1 MVFMGFCFGIR
12 NDVSSAL
19 QQERLNSQKFS
30 SQSAAKKAGSWVPVS
45 SNPTASSQSKKTGK
59 KELAGIA
66 GMQHMKNQTKT
77 QGATKKTSDQ
87 SANRKEE
94 SKGVT
99 ANLPLD
105 SLYLCF
111 EKLESVY
118 NIVTCAAVCH
128 HWQQAASSNLVS
140 PLILDFSFVLYLGDF
155 SDLPYTSQQ
164 HFLGGRM

>member
-1 MVFMGFCFGIR
+1 MLFMGFCFGVR

-30 SQSAAKKAGSWVPVS
+30 SQSAAKKAGPRVPVS
-45 SNPTASSQSKKTGK
+45 SNPTVSSQSKKTGK
-59 KELAGIA
+59 KELAGIV

-94 SKGVT
+94 SKGVA

-118 NIVTCAAVCH
+118 DIVTCAAVCH
-128 HWQQAASSNLVS
+128 HWQQAASSDLVS
-140 PLILDFSFVLYLGDF
+140 PLNLDFSFVLYLGDF

>member
-19 QQERLNSQKFS
+19 QQERLNSQNFS
-30 SQSAAKKAGSWVPVS
+30 SQSAAKKAGSRVPVS
-45 SNPTASSQSKKTGK
+45 SNPTVSSQSKKTGK
-59 KELAGIA
+59 KELHPNSN
-66 GMQHMKNQTKT
+66 QHMKYQTKT

-94 SKGVT
+94 SKGVA

-118 NIVTCAAVCH
+118 DIVTCAAVCH
-128 HWQQAASSNLVS
+128 HWRQAASSDLVS
-140 PLILDFSFVLYLGDF
+140 PMLL
-155 SDLPYTSQQ
+155 
-164 HFLGGRM
+164 

>member
-1 MVFMGFCFGIR
+1 MGFCFGIR

-30 SQSAAKKAGSWVPVS
+30 SQSAAKKAGPRVPVS
-45 SNPTASSQSKKTGK
+45 INPTVSSQSKKTGK
-59 KELAGIA
+59 KELAGIV

-94 SKGVT
+94 SKGVA

-118 NIVTCAAVCH
+118 DIVTCASVCH
-128 HWQQAASSNLVS
+128 HWQQAASSDLVS
-140 PLILDFSFVLYLGDF
+140 PLNLDFSFVLYLGDF